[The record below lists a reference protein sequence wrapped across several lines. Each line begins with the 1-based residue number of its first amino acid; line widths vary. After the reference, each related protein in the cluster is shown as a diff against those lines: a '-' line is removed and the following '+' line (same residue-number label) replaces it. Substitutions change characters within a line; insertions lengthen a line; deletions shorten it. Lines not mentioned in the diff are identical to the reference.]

1 MLVDTKQMLPVS
13 QLQKTLP
20 RTIRSVRTN
29 GNAFY
34 VVENNT
40 MEAVLLSYKEY
51 EYLRSIAEILELM
64 EINDMV
70 QDRMKNYNKS
80 KNIPWEQVRVD
91 V

>member
-51 EYLRSIAEILELM
+51 EYLRSIAEILELSIRTV
-64 EINDMV
+64 ERHLYLALKDLRKTLHFYFSN
-70 QDRMKNYNKS
+70 
-80 KNIPWEQVRVD
+80 
-91 V
+91 